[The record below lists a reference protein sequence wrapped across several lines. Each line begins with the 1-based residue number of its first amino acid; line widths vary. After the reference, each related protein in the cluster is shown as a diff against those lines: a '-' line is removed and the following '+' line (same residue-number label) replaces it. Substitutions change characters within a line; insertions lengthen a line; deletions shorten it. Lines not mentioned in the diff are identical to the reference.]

1 MKRIVSVSLGSPAR
15 NAEITIEIR
24 DEQVTLSRVG
34 TNGDLRA
41 ARRLLEELDGTVD
54 AIGLG
59 GLNLWLY
66 SGSARPGG

>member
-15 NAEITIEIR
+15 NAEITIEILG
-24 DEQVTLSRVG
+24 EQVTLSRVG

-59 GLNLWLY
+59 GLESLALF
-66 SGSARPGG
+66 R